1 MAGMSIRDEFLAEQ
15 RADFERQERAQ
26 RRGTARAIAI
36 ATIVTRAKHAG
47 RKTLRVDDVL
57 DQAQA
62 TLAAEGWTEA
72 KR

>member
-1 MAGMSIRDEFLAEQ
+1 MATESLRDKFLAEQ
-15 RADFERQERAQ
+15 RAEAERQERAQ

-36 ATIVTRAKHAG
+36 ATIVQRAKHAG

-57 DQAQA
+57 AQAEA
-62 TLAAEGWTEA
+62 TLAGEAWTEA